1 VLDEIE
7 DVTGRTIDTVHVIG
21 GGSQN
26 AFLCRLTAD
35 VSRRVVLAGPVEAAA
50 LGNVLVQLHSFGDV
64 GSLAEMRE
72 VVRRSCEL
80 QVYEPDPAADRWNA
94 LYDRFRA
101 VVDPKVVA
109 R

>member
-1 VLDEIE
+1 
-7 DVTGRTIDTVHVIG
+7 
-21 GGSQN
+21 
-26 AFLCRLTAD
+26 
-35 VSRRVVLAGPVEAAA
+35 
-50 LGNVLVQLHSFGDV
+50 
-64 GSLAEMRE
+64 MRD
-72 VVRRSCEL
+72 VVRRSTEL